1 MMRVR
6 DLAHQH
12 PERQRRPNRLGHGS
26 APLVDDTVI
35 VLPGGS
41 DGRSIVGYRYHREAR
56 LVSVGDKQAYCSP
69 MLVTL
74 NGVRQL
80 LVVSATRM
88 MGLVPGNG
96 KVLWEYPFPT
106 YNGINAAQP
115 LGDRRQPRVR
125 IRELRRGLR
134 DGRVERRR

>member
-1 MMRVR
+1 
-6 DLAHQH
+6 
-12 PERQRRPNRLGHGS
+12 
-26 APLVDDTVI
+26 
-35 VLPGGS
+35 
-41 DGRSIVGYRYHREAR
+41 
-56 LVSVGDKQAYCSP
+56 

-74 NGVRQL
+74 NGVRQF

-115 LGDRRQPRVR
+115 LVIGDNRVFVSASY
-125 IRELRRGLR
+125 GA
-134 DGRVERRR
+134 GSAMSS